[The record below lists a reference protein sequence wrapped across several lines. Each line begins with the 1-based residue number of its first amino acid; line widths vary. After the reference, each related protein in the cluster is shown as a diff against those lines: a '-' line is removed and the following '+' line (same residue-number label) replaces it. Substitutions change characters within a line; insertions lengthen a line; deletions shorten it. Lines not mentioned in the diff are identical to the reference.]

1 MKYLN
6 RKDNIRRKTFLNAEF
21 EYIRIKAVTRTR
33 TLPRSVRFFF
43 FMKLNRIS
51 KNMSKIRIKN
61 RCIFTNS
68 AKSIY
73 RDFRLNR
80 SALKEFIGSDL
91 LVGVRKSSW

>member
-1 MKYLN
+1 
-6 RKDNIRRKTFLNAEF
+6 
-21 EYIRIKAVTRTR
+21 
-33 TLPRSVRFFF
+33 
-43 FMKLNRIS
+43 MKLNRMS

-68 AKSIY
+68 AKSVY

-80 SALKEFIGSDL
+80 SALKEFVGSDQ